1 MPKHD
6 GSSNRGYRFQAPPPH
21 PVLQA
26 PDGAPRLTSDEG
38 PGLVAAKPQNAG
50 HGKDCLHWPLTG
62 LPGLRRKGP
71 PAANSYW
78 LPSKSSL
85 RASQMRAHE

>member
-6 GSSNRGYRFQAPPPH
+6 GNIDRSYRVQAPSSPPTAA
-21 PVLQA
+21 A

-50 HGKDCLHWPLTG
+50 HGRDHLHWP
-62 LPGLRRKGP
+62 
-71 PAANSYW
+71 
-78 LPSKSSL
+78 
-85 RASQMRAHE
+85 

>member
-6 GSSNRGYRFQAPPPH
+6 GSSDRGYRFQAPPLH
-21 PVLQA
+21 TVLQA

-62 LPGLRRKGP
+62 LPG
-71 PAANSYW
+71 
-78 LPSKSSL
+78 SSL
-85 RASQMRAHE
+85 GCGGKGHQQPTVIGCPPSLA